1 MGLEFVPAG
10 RAEGEERVEFTSGRN
25 FGKETD
31 ILVRREIRRADLGH
45 DLLRFPQGPGPAE
58 KANGAHDRIER
69 HQFRGIF
76 QIMLEGVDEQARSFP
91 DELAIERFAVSALL
105 RPSSGT
111 RL

>member
-31 ILVRREIRRADLGH
+31 ILVRRKIRRADLRH

-58 KANGAHDRIER
+58 QANGAYDRIEG
-69 HQFRGIF
+69 HEFRRVF
-76 QIMLEGVDEQARSFP
+76 QIMLEGIDEQARSFLN
-91 DELAIERFAVSALL
+91 ELAIERFSVSALL
-105 RPSSGT
+105 GPSSGT
-111 RL
+111 CL